1 MSTVREQILVRIAT
15 TLAGTTGVGTRI
27 YRSRHEAFA
36 RNEAPAIVI
45 EPSTDQCQTPA
56 VSHKRL
62 DWTLSVTVAVY
73 SRGNI
78 PDQAADPTINS
89 LHAKL
94 LADRTLGGLALDI
107 LPVSVVPSFESSDV
121 PSAWTV
127 CTFSVRYRTL
137 IENISQGS

>member
-1 MSTVREQILVRIAT
+1 MSTIREQIIAQITT
-15 TLAGTTGVGTRI
+15 TLAGTTGVSTRI

-45 EPSTDQCQTPA
+45 EPGADQCQAPA
-56 VSHKRL
+56 VSHRRL

-94 LADRTLGGLALDI
+94 MADRTLGGLALDI
-107 LPVSVVPSFESSDV
+107 LPVSVVPSFESSDL

-137 IENISQGS
+137 VENISQAP

>member
-1 MSTVREQILVRIAT
+1 MLFRSQVAT

-45 EPSTDQCQTPA
+45 EPGADQCQAPA

-89 LHAKL
+89 LHGKL
-94 LADRTLGGLALDI
+94 MADRTLGGLALDI
-107 LPVSVVPSFESSDV
+107 LPVSVVPSFESSDL

-127 CTFSVRYRTL
+127 CTFTVRYRTL
-137 IENISQGS
+137 IENISQAP

>member
-1 MSTVREQILVRIAT
+1 MSTIREQIIARITT

-27 YRSRHEAFA
+27 YRSRHEAFSRA
-36 RNEAPAIVI
+36 EAGALVI
-45 EPSTDQCQTPA
+45 EPGADQCQTPA
-56 VSHKRL
+56 VSHRRL
-62 DWTLSVTVAVY
+62 DWSLSVTVAVY

-107 LPVSVVPSFESSDV
+107 LPVSVVPTFESADL

-137 IENISQGS
+137 IENISQLP

>member
-1 MSTVREQILVRIAT
+1 MSTIREQIVARIAT

-45 EPSTDQCQTPA
+45 EPGADQCQAPA
-56 VSHKRL
+56 VSHRRL

-73 SRGNI
+73 SRGSI

-94 LADRTLGGLALDI
+94 MADRTLGGLALDI
-107 LPVSVVPSFESSDV
+107 LPVSVVPSFESSDL

-127 CTFSVRYRTL
+127 CTFTVRYRTL
-137 IENISQGS
+137 IENISQAP

>member
-1 MSTVREQILVRIAT
+1 MSTIREQIVARIAT

-27 YRSRHEAFA
+27 YRSRHEAFSRA
-36 RNEAPAIVI
+36 EAGALVI
-45 EPSTDQCQTPA
+45 EPGPDQCQTPA

-94 LADRTLGGLALDI
+94 MADRTLGGLALDI

-137 IENISQGS
+137 IENISQAS